1 MKYIITGSLQPLET
15 SVMDVEELLVVV
27 CVNDLLIIVFY
38 VIDQIKILQW
48 MGAEFG
54 CGTNEAL

>member
-1 MKYIITGSLQPLET
+1 
-15 SVMDVEELLVVV
+15 MDVEELLVVM

-54 CGTNEAL
+54 CGINEAL

>member
-1 MKYIITGSLQPLET
+1 
-15 SVMDVEELLVVV
+15 MDVEELLVVV

-54 CGTNEAL
+54 CRTNEALQTM

>member
-1 MKYIITGSLQPLET
+1 
-15 SVMDVEELLVVV
+15 MDVEELLVVV

-54 CGTNEAL
+54 CRTNEALQTMWHRWNVWNNGQ

>member
-1 MKYIITGSLQPLET
+1 
-15 SVMDVEELLVVV
+15 MDVEELLVVV

-54 CGTNEAL
+54 CRTYEAL